1 MKAGSRIGLGL
12 TLLAVCAAI
21 VPVAPASGE
30 VVLHRDPAAAVP
42 FVAQVGGSESGPT
55 LRRDGSAAVPFVA
68 QVGPDRTSGGDGFDW
83 GDAAMGRWPGGCS
96 CCSAAARCA
105 RGAGARGGS
114 RSPRRGQA
122 LSARAETGALRE
134 EPGTAGGICRPCS
147 AAPVPFLACG

>member
-83 GDAAMGRWPGGCS
+83 GDAAMGALAGGLLVLLGS
-96 CCSAAARCA
+96 RALRTRGRRSGRLEVAAP
-105 RGAGARGGS
+105 GAGAQR
-114 RSPRRGQA
+114 
-122 LSARAETGALRE
+122 AR
-134 EPGTAGGICRPCS
+134 
-147 AAPVPFLACG
+147 